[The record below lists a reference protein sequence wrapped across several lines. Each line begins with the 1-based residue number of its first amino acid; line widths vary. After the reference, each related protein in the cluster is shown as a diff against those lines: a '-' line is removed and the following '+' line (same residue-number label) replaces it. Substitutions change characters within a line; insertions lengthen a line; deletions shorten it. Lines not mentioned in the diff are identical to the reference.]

1 MASRSLAP
9 GVALLVVLGVVAPSA
24 GCSGP
29 PGAGRQLG
37 ADLGTFHVA
46 ASEAENGCGAG
57 VLGASSRFEFEI
69 ELSREHSEL
78 YWGQRRGI
86 VIEPSLAF
94 ELEASMIIPISE
106 RRPGVRG
113 CAIQRRDRIEGT
125 LEARSDGDVTG
136 FAGSMS
142 YAFATDPTAT
152 CSFDEQLAAGL
163 PRLPCQMSYGL
174 EAERTRA
181 PEQGSEADS
190 EPDAPPES
198 DEPAPSPQ

>member
-1 MASRSLAP
+1 MPSRSLRPRVTLLAFLGAVAA
-9 GVALLVVLGVVAPSA
+9 GV

-37 ADLGTFHVA
+37 ADLGTFRVA

-57 VLGASSRFEFEI
+57 VLGSSASFEFEI

-86 VIEPSLAF
+86 VLEPSLAF
-94 ELEASMIIPISE
+94 ELEVSMIIPISE

-125 LEARSDGDVTG
+125 LEARSDGEVTG
-136 FAGSMS
+136 FAASMS
-142 YAFATDPTAT
+142 YAFAADPTAP
-152 CSFDEQLAAGL
+152 CSFDDQLVAGL

-181 PEQGSEADS
+181 PEQDSEADS
-190 EPDAPPES
+190 APSGAPTES
-198 DEPAPSPQ
+198 DEPAL

>member
-9 GVALLVVLGVVAPSA
+9 GVTVLAVLAAAAPSL

-78 YWGQRRGI
+78 YWGRRRGI
-86 VIEPSLAF
+86 VLYPSLAF
-94 ELEASMIIPISE
+94 ELEASMILPISE
-106 RRPGVRG
+106 RRPGVPG
-113 CAIQRRDRIEGT
+113 CAIQRLDHIEGT
-125 LEARSDGDVTG
+125 LEARSDGEVTG
-136 FAGSMS
+136 FAASMS
-142 YAFATDPTAT
+142 YAFAADPTAP
-152 CSFDEQLAAGL
+152 CSFDDQLVAGL

-181 PEQGSEADS
+181 PEQDSEADS
-190 EPDAPPES
+190 APSGAPTES
-198 DEPAPSPQ
+198 DEPAL

>member
-1 MASRSLAP
+1 MASRSLSSA
-9 GVALLVVLGVVAPSA
+9 VALVGVLGVVAPSL

-46 ASEAENGCGAG
+46 ASESENGCGAG
-57 VLGASSRFEFEI
+57 ALGASPRFEFEI

-86 VIEPSLAF
+86 VLEPSLAF
-94 ELEASMIIPISE
+94 ELEASMSIPISE
-106 RRPGVRG
+106 RRPGVPG
-113 CAIQRRDRIEGT
+113 CAIQRRDRILGT
-125 LEARSDGDVTG
+125 LQARSDGDVTG

-142 YAFATDPTAT
+142 YAFAADPAAA
-152 CSFDEQLAAGL
+152 CSFDDQLAAGL

-181 PEQGSEADS
+181 PEGDDEGGGA
-190 EPDAPPES
+190 PDHRPDPGPES
-198 DEPAPSPQ
+198 PIN